1 MRQQLEQS
9 TPDDIKELLK
19 ENNKLA
25 KEALEIAKKTRRS
38 LRLMHWTN
46 TAKFLLVLIPLVGAL
61 IFLPPIIQQLDKQ
74 FSAMTGGA
82 GIFDVLKSLP
92 TLIGGG
98 TKASSLPS
106 LPKNIDPKLV
116 QDFLKQHGIKP

>member
-1 MRQQLEQS
+1 MRQQLEQN

-38 LRLMHWTN
+38 VRLIHW
-46 TAKFLLVLIPLVGAL
+46 AGMLKFLIVLIPLVGAL
-61 IFLPPIIQQLDKQ
+61 IFLPPFISSFSKQ
-74 FSAMTGGA
+74 FESMTGGA

-92 TLIGGG
+92 
-98 TKASSLPS
+98 SLVGS
-106 LPKNIDPKLV
+106 GVTTTALPKNIDPKLIE
-116 QDFLKQHGIKP
+116 DFLRKQ